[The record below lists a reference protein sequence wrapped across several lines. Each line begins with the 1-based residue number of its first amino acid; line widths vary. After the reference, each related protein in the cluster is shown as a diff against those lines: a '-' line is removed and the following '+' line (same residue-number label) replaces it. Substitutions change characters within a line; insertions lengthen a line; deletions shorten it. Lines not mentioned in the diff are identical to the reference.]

1 MTPQR
6 IGKLRNRGKGIE
18 GHIRIDG
25 RMHRIT
31 VVPNPRK
38 QNEDDADMFVL
49 LIEPKP
55 TDILRDRRPI
65 DGYETK

>member
-1 MTPQR
+1 MIPKR
-6 IGKLRNRGKGIE
+6 IGKLRNVGNGIE

-38 QNEDDADMFVL
+38 QGTDDADMFVL
-49 LIEPKP
+49 LIPQGLP
-55 TDILRDRRPI
+55 RDNQMLQS
-65 DGYETK
+65 YETK

>member
-6 IGKLRNRGKGIE
+6 IGKLRNVGKGIE
-18 GHIRIDG
+18 GNIRIDG

-49 LIEPKP
+49 LVPPGLPRDTQAIE
-55 TDILRDRRPI
+55 
-65 DGYETK
+65 GYETKN